1 MNHTVHQPSI
11 SRRLFTNVGLNF
23 AAQVFLALLTIV
35 TAPYIVN
42 RLGAELFGMVALV
55 QTAAGFAGLL
65 NLGIGRALTKYVSEL
80 YWKGDIVLI
89 NDFFQTAWA
98 LSIVTGLGGLVL
110 MIGSSPLI
118 ESAFFRGGPEITN
131 DVVAFAIYVS
141 AFGLFSSM
149 LLEVASSIP
158 LAAQRFAMRNAI
170 QVAMA
175 AIMSIGS
182 VILLAAG
189 FSVRAVLLVGL
200 FSNVFGLC
208 TFLAVSCRVVTG
220 LKLRPR
226 IEFKA
231 LKTLLGFSLPLLLS
245 AISAMV
251 VARLDRFILAYYLPL
266 AAVAFYALPYSLA
279 QKLSSAVGNVTSV
292 VFPYASELHSMSDT
306 EKLQELYLRSSKILI
321 LMTLPFAM
329 VLIVLP
335 DPILRYWLGPEFAEQ
350 GAVALCII
358 GIATFMN
365 AITAVPTVTSLG
377 VGRPWMPSVFSTA
390 SSVASLAAN
399 LLLIPR
405 YGVNGAALALLLSE
419 LVGGAPFIY
428 LINRRL
434 GVTPLRFIS
443 DVVARPFVCTMAQL
457 LVLLAARN
465 YINGLISLIVAALIS
480 VLVFGLCALFVAM
493 TTDERRALFA
503 LAAPGVSFFR
513 QLFQIAPKGLK

>member
-1 MNHTVHQPSI
+1 MNNTAHQTSI
-11 SRRLFTNVGLNF
+11 SGRLFTNVGLNF
-23 AAQVFLALLTIV
+23 AAQVFVALLTIV

-80 YWKGDIVLI
+80 YWKGDFALI

-98 LSIVTGLGGLVL
+98 LTVLAGLAGLLL
-110 MIGSSPLI
+110 MVGSSSLI
-118 ESAFFRGGPEITN
+118 ESTFFRGGPEITN
-131 DVVAFAIYVS
+131 DVVTFAIYVS

-158 LAAQRFAMRNAI
+158 VAAQRFAIRNAI
-170 QVAMA
+170 YVVMA
-175 AIMSIGS
+175 TIMSIGS
-182 VILLAAG
+182 VALLAAG

-200 FSNVFGLC
+200 FSNVFGVC
-208 TFLAVSCRVVTG
+208 AFLAASCKVVTG

-226 IEFKA
+226 IELKA
-231 LKTLLGFSLPLLLS
+231 LKTLLAFSLPLLLS
-245 AISAMV
+245 AISAMI
-251 VARLDRFILAYYLPL
+251 VARVDRFILAYYLPL
-266 AAVAFYALPYSLA
+266 AAVAFYTLPYSLA

-292 VFPYASELHSMSDT
+292 VFPYASELHAMSDLK
-306 EKLQELYLRSSKILI
+306 KLQELYLRSSKILI
-321 LMTLPFAM
+321 LMTLPFIM

-335 DPILRYWLGPEFAEQ
+335 DPILRYWLGPEYAEQ
-350 GAVALCII
+350 GAMALCII
-358 GIATFMN
+358 GIATFLN
-365 AITAVPTVTSLG
+365 AVTAVPTVTSLG

-399 LLLIPR
+399 LLLIPK

-434 GVTPLRFIS
+434 GVAPLRFMS
-443 DVVARPFVCTMAQL
+443 EVVARAFVCTVVQL
-457 LVLLAARN
+457 LTLLAARN
-465 YINGLISLIVAALIS
+465 YIDGLISLIAASLIS
-480 VLVFGLCALFVAM
+480 LLVFGLCALFVAM
-493 TTDERRALFA
+493 SADERRDLFA
-503 LAAPGVSFFR
+503 MAAPAVSFFR
-513 QLFQIAPKGLK
+513 QLFQVAPKGLG